1 MGWWFKTGLWGGGFG
16 GRGGRGR
23 GGWNNKG
30 GGWDRERE
38 QHVIMEVHQHSM
50 NSKNEQTV

>member
-50 NSKNEQTV
+50 NSQNEQNV